1 MQNKTHIPL
10 CFLFKKILV
19 KQSFSQNVEDGLT
32 FLRARHCGVWTKGC
46 PTSTCRQDSLKA
58 RLNIALKSFVLQPK
72 ACTESLFYLDVF
84 LLENDF
90 VGQKKTHSVFFIQ
103 FLFVFFF
110 NGSKSKHKQTALL
123 KSLNSVWVLTLTSV
137 KAGWHSEPFIGR
149 SETGAQESPLVALC
163 CDLAAVQMPQ
173 HSCRISR
180 LKFSY
185 TSIWIAVSCMRT
197 VDLCSLALWEAM
209 KQN

>member
-19 KQSFSQNVEDGLT
+19 RQSFSQDVEDGLT

-58 RLNIALKSFVLQPK
+58 RLNTALKSSVLQPK
-72 ACTESLFYLDVF
+72 ACTESLLFRCIFAWKWFCGTKKKPFSF
-84 LLENDF
+84 LHPIPF
-90 VGQKKTHSVFFIQ
+90 SF
-103 FLFVFFF
+103 FFF

-123 KSLNSVWVLTLTSV
+123 KSLNSVWVLTLTSL

-149 SETGAQESPLVALC
+149 SKTGAQESPLVALC

-185 TSIWIAVSCMRT
+185 TSIWIAVSCMHT
-197 VDLCSLALWEAM
+197 VDLCSLTLWEAM
-209 KQN
+209 KRN